1 MKKKVLTVILC
12 VLAAVAVFAGI
23 TAVEHFR
30 YCPRESL
37 GFGTYTNPKLE
48 QLNESLDYTVYS
60 YTYDHPFR
68 DGRSA
73 VFSNLT
79 QTDSTDSLADI
90 LTGWRIY
97 TSVEDYTAI
106 SDRLAAMAA
115 ENGDGIDPIRQHA
128 QTAEHTYDEAF
139 FAEYNLLVVDL
150 CSYSGVTLFTYPD
163 AAAPRGNHVRLK
175 LRYNLAATAF
185 DQFIGYALFFPVPK
199 DCTSADVTFLRN
211 DGHGCWIC
219 AIQHFFDWLDWKDE
233 LPPVN

>member
-1 MKKKVLTVILC
+1 MKKKRLVIVLC
-12 VLAAVAVFAGI
+12 VLAAVTVFAGI

-30 YCPRESL
+30 CCPRKSL

-48 QLNESLDYTVYS
+48 QLNESLDYAVYQ
-60 YTYDHPFR
+60 YTYGHPFTG
-68 DGRSA
+68 DRSA

-115 ENGDGIDPIRQHA
+115 ENADGNDPIRQLA

-163 AAAPRGNHVRLK
+163 AAAPRGNHFRLK

-185 DQFIGYALFFPVPK
+185 DEFIGYALLFPVPK
-199 DCTSADVTFLRN
+199 DCTSADLRSSATTATAAGFVRSDISSIGWTGRTN
-211 DGHGCWIC
+211 PR
-219 AIQHFFDWLDWKDE
+219 Q
-233 LPPVN
+233 